1 MTAQFECMHG
11 MRPIGVLGAVAVLA
25 VVAGGVPAGARSDGS
40 ACQSDVGRAALPAW
54 ARGGFSSPQPRISHA
69 VGRAGQIA
77 AIVFGYPLRSPPAEG
92 RNNKILWVSRTWP
105 KKPAPLWIRAQRMDG
120 TRAIGAPVRHIVPG
134 GLGPSI
140 VDLPEAGCWRFTL
153 SWSGRK
159 DSLDLAYG
167 VGN

>member
-1 MTAQFECMHG
+1 MV
-11 MRPIGVLGAVAVLA
+11 GVLAVLA
-25 VVAGGVPAGARSDGS
+25 VVAGAVPSGAQTEESRCHSEVARGV
-40 ACQSDVGRAALPAW
+40 LPVW
-54 ARGGFSSPQPRISHA
+54 ARAGFSGKRPRIAHV
-69 VGRAGQIA
+69 VGHSGQIA

-134 GLGPSI
+134 GPGPSI
-140 VDLPEAGCWRFTL
+140 VDVPQAGCWRLTL
-153 SWSGRK
+153 TWSGRR